1 MTRGLW
7 NIIFD
12 QTFSHKLPD
21 KALFFIGLLT
31 ERLTKML
38 LMSPRTEQQFEEIRE
53 TRKNE
58 IMDTALELFATEGFD
73 KTSIS
78 SIASK
83 AGISKGLLYNY
94 FDSKEEL
101 IKTLIFNGL
110 DSLTGYIDP
119 NNDGVISRDEL
130 QYFIEEF
137 FNAVVKNEN
146 YWRLYFTLFF
156 QPHVLKLVEKR
167 LLVMIHTYMKMLVK
181 YFEAKGSEDP
191 ETDAIMLG
199 AVLDGIGF
207 HFMANTATFPVE
219 KIKKKL
225 ISTYC

>member
-1 MTRGLW
+1 MFWILSLTKRSVKNCQNL
-7 NIIFD
+7 
-12 QTFSHKLPD
+12 
-21 KALFFIGLLT
+21 ALFFTVFLT

-38 LMSPRTEQQFEEIRE
+38 LMSPRTEQQFEDIRE
-53 TRKNE
+53 ARKKE
-58 IMDTALELFATEGFD
+58 IMDTALELFAIEGFD

-78 SIASK
+78 KIATK

-94 FDSKEEL
+94 FHGKEDL
-101 IKTLIFNGL
+101 IRSIIFNGL

-119 NNDGVISRDEL
+119 DHDGVLTRKEL
-130 QYFIEEF
+130 RHFIEEF
-137 FNAVVKNEN
+137 FNAVEKNEH

-167 LLVMIHTYMKMLVK
+167 LIVMIHTYLKMLEE
-181 YFEAKGSEDP
+181 YFRSNGSEDP

-207 HFMANTATFPVE
+207 HFMANTATFPVD
-219 KIKKKL
+219 KIKQKL
-225 ISTYC
+225 INMYC

>member
-1 MTRGLW
+1 
-7 NIIFD
+7 
-12 QTFSHKLPD
+12 
-21 KALFFIGLLT
+21 
-31 ERLTKML
+31 
-38 LMSPRTEQQFEEIRE
+38 
-53 TRKNE
+53 
-58 IMDTALELFATEGFD
+58 MDTALELFATEGFD

-78 SIASK
+78 KIAER
-83 AGISKGLLYNY
+83 AGMSKGLLYNY
-94 FDSKEEL
+94 FNSKEDL
-101 IKTLIFNGL
+101 IKTIIFNGL

-119 NNDGVISRDEL
+119 NKDGVLTKDEL
-130 QYFIEEF
+130 QYFLQEF
-137 FNAVVKNEN
+137 FTAVETNQH

-167 LLVMIHTYMKMLVK
+167 LIVMIHTYMKMLVN
-181 YFEAKGSEDP
+181 YFKSRGSDDP

-225 ISTYC
+225 IKMYC

>member
-1 MTRGLW
+1 
-7 NIIFD
+7 
-12 QTFSHKLPD
+12 
-21 KALFFIGLLT
+21 
-31 ERLTKML
+31 ML
-38 LMSPRTEQQFEEIRE
+38 AMSPRTERQFEEIRE
-53 TRKNE
+53 TRKKA

-78 SIASK
+78 KIAVK

-94 FDSKEEL
+94 FSSKEDL
-101 IKTLIFNGL
+101 IKTIIFNGL

-119 NNDGVISRDEL
+119 NHDGVLTRDEL

-137 FNAVVKNEN
+137 FNAIEKNEH

-156 QPHVLKLVEKR
+156 QRHVLKLVEKR
-167 LLVMIHTYMKMLVK
+167 LIVMIHTYMKMLVR
-181 YFEAKGSEDP
+181 YFEAKGSDDP

-219 KIKKKL
+219 KIKQKL
-225 ISTYC
+225 IKMYC

>member
-1 MTRGLW
+1 
-7 NIIFD
+7 
-12 QTFSHKLPD
+12 
-21 KALFFIGLLT
+21 
-31 ERLTKML
+31 
-38 LMSPRTEQQFEEIRE
+38 MSPRTEQQFEEIRE
-53 TRKNE
+53 ARRKE
-58 IMDTALELFATEGFD
+58 IMDTALELFAIEGFD

-78 SIASK
+78 RIATR

-94 FDSKEEL
+94 FSSKEEL
-101 IKTLIFNGL
+101 IKTIIFNGL
-110 DSLTGYIDP
+110 DNLTGYIDP
-119 NNDGVISRDEL
+119 NNDGILSSDEI

-137 FNAVVKNEN
+137 FSAVQKNEH

-167 LLVMIHTYMKMLVK
+167 LIVMIHTYMNMLTK
-181 YFEAKGSEDP
+181 YFEAKGSDDP

-225 ISTYC
+225 IDTYC

>member
-1 MTRGLW
+1 
-7 NIIFD
+7 
-12 QTFSHKLPD
+12 
-21 KALFFIGLLT
+21 
-31 ERLTKML
+31 
-38 LMSPRTEQQFEEIRE
+38 MSPRTEQQFEEIRE
-53 TRKNE
+53 TRKRE
-58 IMDTALELFATEGFD
+58 IMDTALELFGTEGFD

-78 SIASK
+78 SIANK

-94 FDSKEEL
+94 FSSKEEL
-101 IKTLIFNGL
+101 IKTIIFNGL
-110 DSLTGYIDP
+110 DSLTGFVDP
-119 NNDGVISRDEL
+119 NHDGVISRDEL
-130 QYFIEEF
+130 KSFIEEF
-137 FNAVVKNEN
+137 FNAVVKNEH

-199 AVLDGIGF
+199 SVLDGIGF